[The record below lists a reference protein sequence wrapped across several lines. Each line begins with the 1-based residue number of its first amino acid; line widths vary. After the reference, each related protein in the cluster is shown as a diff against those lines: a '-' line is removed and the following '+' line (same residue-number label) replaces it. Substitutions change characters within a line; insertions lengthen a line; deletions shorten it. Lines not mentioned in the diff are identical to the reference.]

1 MKTNRSTSPQKTS
14 KLRLPAPYSA
24 AQESRDA
31 QVNISLTDKEMLALL
46 TLADQ
51 RGEKPAIT
59 ARLLLLSALGAEP
72 FPAPIKTKAKIK
84 TKIKVARRR
93 AVPIAMPKP
102 KSRPRSTRRVKL
114 EKRISKPFTVIR

>member
-46 TLADQ
+46 TLAD
-51 RGEKPAIT
+51 RRKEKPAIT
-59 ARLLLLSALGAEP
+59 ARLLLLSALGREP
-72 FPAPIKTKAKIK
+72 FPVPIKTKVKIK
-84 TKIKVARRR
+84 TKVARRR